1 MKEGSN
7 LHATD
12 WCGIVK
18 SNDFIPLLTDLEAP
32 TLIYCQNNYMSVCEP
47 DYWGGRCG
55 CQKMLPCT
63 YICGPPE
70 ETRCINIESTSKL
83 SDDEE
88 S

>member
-32 TLIYCQNNYMSVCEP
+32 TLIYCQNNYMSVCVN
-47 DYWGGRCG
+47 
-55 CQKMLPCT
+55 L
-63 YICGPPE
+63 I
-70 ETRCINIESTSKL
+70 IEVVDVDAKKCCPAL
-83 SDDEE
+83 IFVALLKKQGV
-88 S
+88 